1 MRPLWER
8 KVVGSTPTSPTKQSR
23 DDPKL
28 ALVSESLRG
37 AARSQDDLKLDL
49 VGVTVEESSLIEL
62 QLRVPSPE

>member
-1 MRPLWER
+1 MSGA
-8 KVVGSTPTSPTKQSR
+8 VSR
-23 DDPKL
+23 DDNKL